1 MNKTLRKQ
9 LAIATSLQLVD
20 GRTKRTGELE
30 TDMAP
35 RASGHVETRPDV
47 RPIERQKARREPQR
61 HAGINE

>member
-1 MNKTLRKQ
+1 MNKTLWKQ
-9 LAIATSLQLVD
+9 LAIATSLQLVE

-35 RASGHVETRPDV
+35 RASGHVQTRPEA
-47 RPIERQKARREPQR
+47 RPIDRQRARREPQR